1 MVGKTISHYKV
12 LEKIG
17 EGRRSMQKAVSR
29 RSFLKTATV
38 MPLVIPYMTQL
49 QKTSAVAA
57 AFDSSFGTL
66 TEASRAV
73 RSGVISSVELT
84 KHILERIERYN
95 PSLNA
100 IITLLPDEA
109 LATAR
114 AADEALA
121 KGESWGPL
129 HGVPITV
136 KDAFEIAGVRT
147 TAGAPFLSDHIP
159 RKDAAAVARLRAAGG
174 VILGHTNVPLML
186 GDWQSYN
193 EIFGTTNNPWDLE
206 RTPGGST
213 GGGAA
218 ALAAGLSY
226 LSVGTDLGGSI
237 RIPAHFCGVYGH
249 KPTLNVVPQ
258 RGQIPP
264 PPGGPPSPPAHLPVA
279 GPLARSAAD
288 LKVALKVLGGPDAQE
303 AIAYSWSLPPA
314 RGARLTDYRIGF
326 VLDSPLCP
334 VSSEVR
340 KVLVEAIEAL
350 RKAGAHLEEG
360 WPTGVDPAEQY
371 DTYRFLLYSTTE
383 ASSLSDDQVEELR
396 ARAANQD
403 GSREAISAL
412 ARTAPHKHFRAANND
427 RMAARA
433 VWQEYF
439 RTHDAFFMPTAFVS
453 AFPHDHTERFQRK
466 LMTPEGPRPYGDM
479 LFWISFSTLT
489 GLPATTAPVGR
500 TREGLPVGIQIMG
513 PYLEDATPIDIA
525 GLMADVVGGFQPPPG
540 FSE

>member
-1 MVGKTISHYKV
+1 
-12 LEKIG
+12 
-17 EGRRSMQKAVSR
+17 MQTAVSR

-49 QKTSAVAA
+49 QKTSAAAA

-66 TEASRAV
+66 MEASRAV

-84 KHILERIERYN
+84 KHIFERIERYN

-100 IITLLPDEA
+100 IVTLLQDEA
-109 LATAR
+109 MARAR

-121 KGESWGPL
+121 KGQWWGPL

-136 KDAFEIAGVRT
+136 KDAFAMSGVRT
-147 TAGAPFLSDHIP
+147 TAGVPSLSNHIP
-159 RKDAAAVARLRAAGG
+159 SKDAVVVERLRAAGG
-174 VILGHTNVPLML
+174 VILGNTNVPFML
-186 GDWQSYN
+186 RDWQSYN
-193 EIFGTTNNPWDLE
+193 EIYGTTNNPWDLE

-226 LSVGTDLGGSI
+226 LSVGSDIGGSI
-237 RIPAHFCGVYGH
+237 RIPAHFSGVYGH

-258 RGQIPP
+258 RGHIPP
-264 PPGGPPSPPAHLPVA
+264 LPGDPPSPLGRLNLNVA
-279 GPLARSAAD
+279 GPLARSATD
-288 LKVALKVLGGPDAQE
+288 LKVALTILGGPDAEE
-303 AIAYSWSLPPA
+303 ALSYSWSLPPA
-314 RGARLTDYRIGF
+314 RGARLTDYRLGF
-326 VLDSPLCP
+326 VLDSSSCP
-334 VSSEVR
+334 VSSDMKE
-340 KVLVEAIEAL
+340 VLVETIEAL
-350 RKAGAHLEEG
+350 RKAGAHVEEG

-371 DTYRFLLYSTTE
+371 DTYRFLLFSTG

-396 ARAANQD
+396 ARAVHQD

-412 ARTAPHKHFRAANND
+412 ARTAPHKYFQAANND

-433 VWQEYF
+433 AWQEYF
-439 RTHDAFFMPTAFVS
+439 RTHDAFLLPTAFVS
-453 AFPHDHTERFQRK
+453 AFPHDHRERSQRTIK
-466 LMTPEGPRPYGDM
+466 TPEGPRSYDDV
-479 LFWISFSTLT
+479 LFWISFATLA

-500 TREGLPVGIQIMG
+500 TREGLPVGMQIMG

-525 GLMADVVGGFQPPPG
+525 GRMADVVGGFQPPPG